1 MMNPAMTTTGT
12 GTAALHGVRV
22 LDLTSVLFGPYCS
35 MVLGDYGADVIKVE
49 APAGDSTRYTGPAQE
64 PGLSAIFL
72 GVNRNKRSIVLDLK
86 QPAAIDA
93 LLRLVD
99 EADVLMHS
107 MRPQK
112 MEKLGLGPAAL
123 CARNPRLI
131 YAGLYGFGE
140 GGDYAGQP
148 AYDDVIQGLSGV
160 AAAVGQQSGA
170 PGYAPSAIAD
180 KTCGLIAAHAILAA
194 LFQRERS
201 GVGQQIEVPMFESM
215 TSFMLVEHFYGRHM
229 RDASA
234 GGDAAAD
241 DDVASASRQGPAST
255 LTSTRHDARPTRASC
270 QPAAT
275 PTLTSGYPRVL
286 APWRKPYPTRDGHL
300 CVMPYTDRHWQAFFR
315 EAGRHEE
322 ASDPRFASIAERTR
336 HIDVL
341 YALLGSIIAQ
351 ESTDYWLDFCQRF
364 EIPAGRVNALD
375 DLRRDPHLN
384 RVGFFTDIVHE
395 GHHYT
400 FTRNP
405 VTLSGSKVAP
415 TMPPPLGAHT
425 RDVLHEAGFSG
436 EAIDQLFATR
446 AAGLG
451 G

>member
-1 MMNPAMTTTGT
+1 MMNPGVNSPGEGA
-12 GTAALHGVRV
+12 AALQGVRV

-64 PGLSAIFL
+64 PGLAAIFL

-99 EADVLMHS
+99 NADVLMHS

-112 MEKLGLGPAAL
+112 MEKLGLGPQAL

-160 AAAVGQQSGA
+160 AAAVGQQSGE

-194 LFQRERS
+194 LFQRERT
-201 GVGQQIEVPMFESM
+201 GTGQRIEVPMFESM

-234 GGDAAAD
+234 GVQAPPT
-241 DDVASASRQGPAST
+241 ASAGHDSPPA
-255 LTSTRHDARPTRASC
+255 
-270 QPAAT
+270 
-275 PTLTSGYPRVL
+275 LTSGYPRVL

-341 YALLGSIIAQ
+341 YALLGAIIGQ
-351 ESTDYWLDFCQRF
+351 ESTQYWLDFCQRF

-375 DLRRDPHLN
+375 DLRQDPHLN

-395 GHHYT
+395 GHHYR

-405 VTLSGSKVAP
+405 VTLSASHVVP

-425 RDVLHEAGFSG
+425 REVLREAGLG
-436 EAIDQLFATR
+436 GDAIDELFATR
-446 AAGLG
+446 AAGVSS
-451 G
+451 

>member
-1 MMNPAMTTTGT
+1 MTTTGT

-180 KTCGLIAAHAILAA
+180 KTCGLIAAHA
-194 LFQRERS
+194 
-201 GVGQQIEVPMFESM
+201 
-215 TSFMLVEHFYGRHM
+215 
-229 RDASA
+229 
-234 GGDAAAD
+234 
-241 DDVASASRQGPAST
+241 
-255 LTSTRHDARPTRASC
+255 
-270 QPAAT
+270 
-275 PTLTSGYPRVL
+275 
-286 APWRKPYPTRDGHL
+286 
-300 CVMPYTDRHWQAFFR
+300 
-315 EAGRHEE
+315 
-322 ASDPRFASIAERTR
+322 
-336 HIDVL
+336 
-341 YALLGSIIAQ
+341 
-351 ESTDYWLDFCQRF
+351 
-364 EIPAGRVNALD
+364 
-375 DLRRDPHLN
+375 
-384 RVGFFTDIVHE
+384 
-395 GHHYT
+395 
-400 FTRNP
+400 RNELS
-405 VTLSGSKVAP
+405 VTMS
-415 TMPPPLGAHT
+415 
-425 RDVLHEAGFSG
+425 
-436 EAIDQLFATR
+436 
-446 AAGLG
+446 
-451 G
+451 

>member
-1 MMNPAMTTTGT
+1 MTNPAMQSAGA
-12 GTAALHGVRV
+12 AALEGVRV

-64 PGLSAIFL
+64 PGLAAIFL

-99 EADVLMHS
+99 DADVLMHS

-112 MEKLGLGPAAL
+112 MEKLGLGPQAL

-194 LFQRERS
+194 LFQRERT
-201 GVGQQIEVPMFESM
+201 GLGQRIEVPMFESM

-234 GGDAAAD
+234 TAQTAGDEGVACSRQHDSAPLGSDERDALPS
-241 DDVASASRQGPAST
+241 VASGQNEAPPA
-255 LTSTRHDARPTRASC
+255 
-270 QPAAT
+270 
-275 PTLTSGYPRVL
+275 LTSGYPRVL
-286 APWRKPYPTRDGHL
+286 APWRKPYPTRDGHI

-315 EAGRHEE
+315 EAGRHDE

-341 YALLGSIIAQ
+341 YALLGAIVGQ
-351 ESTDYWLDFCQRF
+351 ESTEYWLDFCQRF

-375 DLRRDPHLN
+375 DLRLDPHLN

-395 GHHYT
+395 GHHYR

-405 VTLSGSKVAP
+405 VTLSASHVAP

-425 RDVLHEAGFSG
+425 RDVLREAGLSG
-436 EAIDQLFATR
+436 EAIDHLFATR
-446 AAGLG
+446 AAGVG